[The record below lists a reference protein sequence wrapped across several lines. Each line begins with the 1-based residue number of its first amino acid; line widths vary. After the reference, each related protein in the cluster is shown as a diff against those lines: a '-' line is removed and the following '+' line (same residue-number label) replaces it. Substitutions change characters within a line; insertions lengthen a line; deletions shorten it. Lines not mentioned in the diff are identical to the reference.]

1 MKVHVPSKK
10 REIAEK
16 AEIAF
21 KNYFTNYV
29 SGDFSALGEICNSMC
44 VLKEFFLSNHF
55 RAEKGHIVT
64 YMNKVF
70 DKHIVLI
77 LSNGEKRFC
86 YTRNNLIKFIRGEAK
101 HGDSENKDDK
111 RLALHTFTFET
122 TTEFTYEFGIS
133 ANWIVG
139 PNLRRAEGNFDSENA
154 FVHEVNLARGKQR
167 LTFMESVIFHTAYE
181 FWQTCTNQ
189 KPVWQ
194 PKCRV
199 SFNPDDFVYIWG
211 KDVVT
216 NIKEQEPYWVQN
228 LSSTPNDHSLR

>member
-1 MKVHVPSKK
+1 MIKNDLILVINNTNIKQQIKPIDISIWLNKYTDIGTHFFNMKV
-10 REIAEK
+10 
-16 AEIAF
+16 
-21 KNYFTNYV
+21 
-29 SGDFSALGEICNSMC
+29 
-44 VLKEFFLSNHF
+44 
-55 RAEKGHIVT
+55 
-64 YMNKVF
+64 
-70 DKHIVLI
+70 I
-77 LSNGEKRFC
+77 LQNEPLNDE
-86 YTRNNLIKFIRGEAK
+86 NNLIKFIRGEAK

-194 PKCRV
+194 PKY
-199 SFNPDDFVYIWG
+199 P
-211 KDVVT
+211 
-216 NIKEQEPYWVQN
+216 
-228 LSSTPNDHSLR
+228 TPE